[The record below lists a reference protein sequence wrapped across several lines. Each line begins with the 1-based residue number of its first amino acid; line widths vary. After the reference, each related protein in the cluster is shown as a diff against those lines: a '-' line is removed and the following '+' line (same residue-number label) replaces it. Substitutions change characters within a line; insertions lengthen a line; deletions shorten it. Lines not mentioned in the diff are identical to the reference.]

1 MNLIQTKSQT
11 FIENRNKLLE
21 SFEKDTIFSAENQ
34 GKTIEENND
43 LVHNNPIKLESPKFF
58 GSLVKQNSVNE
69 SQKSLDFEDKKIES
83 FESNQEINNIQE
95 INNFYELRKSISKE
109 KLEENLNGDLLGLE
123 RERKE
128 ELELIHENKDLKIEM
143 ISEKFRNEEDGLVDS
158 NKSYKTDQIQTFVEK
173 IEYSIVDKKSTDILI
188 LNQDKSHL
196 NDYKNLNE
204 SFNSK
209 RSKDELFLGRISE
222 SESFENHSNKSK
234 ASLVQSLKKTESFD
248 SKTQEFMNLNF
259 FYKQDD
265 PDDSKIKEENSLE
278 NFYKTDEYND
288 IKVKKSDSE
297 HNENINNSEE
307 SKISYQASNKDLSV
321 NRKKVNKSYTKT
333 VKNESDSNQKII
345 KRNSYP
351 LMKLIESND
360 KTLKSQYSDKEKLEL
375 LSPEESSEKKENN
388 AAEFSKSFLQN

>member
-1 MNLIQTKSQT
+1 
-11 FIENRNKLLE
+11 
-21 SFEKDTIFSAENQ
+21 
-34 GKTIEENND
+34 
-43 LVHNNPIKLESPKFF
+43 
-58 GSLVKQNSVNE
+58 
-69 SQKSLDFEDKKIES
+69 
-83 FESNQEINNIQE
+83 
-95 INNFYELRKSISKE
+95 
-109 KLEENLNGDLLGLE
+109 
-123 RERKE
+123 
-128 ELELIHENKDLKIEM
+128 
-143 ISEKFRNEEDGLVDS
+143 
-158 NKSYKTDQIQTFVEK
+158 
-173 IEYSIVDKKSTDILI
+173 
-188 LNQDKSHL
+188 
-196 NDYKNLNE
+196 
-204 SFNSK
+204 
-209 RSKDELFLGRISE
+209 
-222 SESFENHSNKSK
+222 
-234 ASLVQSLKKTESFD
+234 
-248 SKTQEFMNLNF
+248 MNLNF